1 MRMPRL
7 LGIVATAFLA
17 LGLGIGVGGAAVSG
31 HHASSDITQDGAN
44 QNGTS
49 QWDDSNANT
58 AQANADRAFSE
69 HGKDDGGDHWKGD
82 RKDHGSDAS
91 QSNDAWTSSKSGN
104 DNATKQSLKQDQWV
118 KIVDFFEKHHGDDWK
133 DCGCDSKGDGSNGNG
148 WKGQDTGSSGNV
160 SQHGSNDNWTDQRS
174 ASNAKTYQANV
185 FAPSGSGGGGHV
197 DQSNHAKTSADA
209 PNSNRTDQSLH
220 QKQAVS
226 DDKGQK
232 GKDSSGDVS
241 QKGSNDNHTSQ
252 DARSEAT
259 TKQVNI
265 YAPISIWGKGSGKSD
280 VTQSNTAWTTATSSN
295 SNWTDQSLGQDQEFW
310 GSGHTNVSQY
320 GHNSN
325 STNQSSVSRAKTV
338 QVNIYAPISVGEDG
352 GGSVHQDN
360 TGDTNA
366 SSNNSNGTGQNAG
379 QQEAS
384 SSGHG

>member
-17 LGLGIGVGGAAVSG
+17 LGLGIGIGGAAVSG
-31 HHASSDITQDGAN
+31 RHAPSDISQDGAN

-49 QWDDSNANT
+49 QWDDSNART
-58 AQANADRAFSE
+58 AQENANRAFTE
-69 HGKDDGGDHWKGD
+69 PGKDDGGDPRKGD
-82 RKDHGSDAS
+82 GKDKGGDAS
-91 QSNDAWTSSKSGN
+91 QSNDARTSSNSGN

-118 KIVDFFEKHHGDDWK
+118 NNSRSN
-133 DCGCDSKGDGSNGNG
+133 CGCDWKAGGWNDNGG
-148 WKGQDTGSSGNV
+148 KSHDSGSSGNV
-160 SQHGSNDNWTDQRS
+160 SQPGSNNNWTDQRS
-174 ASNAKTYQANV
+174 ASNAKTDQANA

-197 DQSNHAKTSADA
+197 DQSNHAKTSAEA

-226 DDKGQK
+226 DGKDQK

-241 QKGSNDNHTSQ
+241 QQGSNDNHTSQ
-252 DARSEAT
+252 DAWSEAT

-295 SNWTDQSLGQDQEFW
+295 SNWTNQSLGQDQEVW
-310 GSGHTNVSQY
+310 GSGHKNVSQY

-325 STNQSSVSRAKTV
+325 STSQSSVSKAKTV

-352 GGSVHQDN
+352 DGRVHQYN
-360 TGDTNA
+360 SGGTHA
-366 SSNNSNGTGQNAG
+366 SSNNSNGTSEDARQW
-379 QQEAS
+379 QAS
-384 SSGHG
+384 SSGSDNE